1 MTTREQDSAREQDA
15 APASARRSATL
26 VGTPLLL
33 VGVALAAANLRPAVT
48 SMGALL
54 GEVQPALGASDLWA
68 SLITAVPTICFGGAA
83 AAAPLLGRRLGL
95 SRAVALA
102 LVVLTAGLVLRVLD
116 GPWVLLA
123 GTFVAASG
131 IAIGNVL
138 IPVVVKQAFP
148 ERVGAVTAVY
158 TAALMAG
165 GGTGAAATP
174 WLEHVL
180 GGWRVTLAAWALL
193 AVAALLVWGVGARR
207 TEQRSAVQAT
217 AGEGRSL
224 LGSPLAWLMTL
235 FFGLQAGASYVVIGW
250 VATVFVSD
258 GASRSTAGLLLG
270 LLSVAAFPTTM
281 VIVPLAMRRPGQ
293 SWWIVGLVA
302 LELAGALGLLIAPTT
317 LPWLWAVLIGGGM
330 GVFPLALGL
339 LVMRTRTVADT
350 ARLSAMSQGF
360 GYVIAFGGPF
370 LFGLLHQSTGNWTLP
385 LIMLTVV
392 LGVDM
397 VLGYIVGR
405 PRYV

>member
-1 MTTREQDSAREQDA
+1 
-15 APASARRSATL
+15 
-26 VGTPLLL
+26 
-33 VGVALAAANLRPAVT
+33 
-48 SMGALL
+48 
-54 GEVQPALGASDLWA
+54 
-68 SLITAVPTICFGGAA
+68 
-83 AAAPLLGRRLGL
+83 
-95 SRAVALA
+95 VALA

-250 VATVFVSD
+250 VATLFVSD